1 MRVNYF
7 KFGLDCKIGS
17 CALNLLSESSIE
29 AEEEAGGRKGEL
41 LITLFWHSS
50 VNMKNFTFTKVFE
63 NIHMQVT

>member
-41 LITLFWHSS
+41 LITLF
-50 VNMKNFTFTKVFE
+50 
-63 NIHMQVT
+63 